1 MGMFNSIR
9 ENFNAGKER
18 ARNEA
23 YRRKDLKK
31 IIFPFNWSNQ
41 VKGKFLSFM

>member
-31 IIFPFNWSNQ
+31 IDIPIKLVEPSE
-41 VKGKFLSFM
+41 G